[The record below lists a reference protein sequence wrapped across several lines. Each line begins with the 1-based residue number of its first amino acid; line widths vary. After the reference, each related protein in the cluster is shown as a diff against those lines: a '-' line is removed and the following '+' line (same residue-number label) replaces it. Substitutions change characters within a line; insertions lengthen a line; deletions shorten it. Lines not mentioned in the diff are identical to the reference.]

1 VNRVRRFSCLFL
13 TLVAL
18 TACGPR
24 IGGELIAGRTV
35 MVTNQGED
43 PIRIERIIANDQTG
57 RAECEDRPAVAL
69 APGRSY
75 TTTFFHC
82 EEVREIDV
90 ETDAGWREVDF
101 D

>member
-1 VNRVRRFSCLFL
+1 MRRPAL
-13 TLVAL
+13 TLCLLSLAG
-18 TACGPR
+18 CGPQLQ
-24 IGGELIAGRTV
+24 GELVAGRTV
-35 MVTNQGED
+35 LITNAGDD

-57 RAECEDRPAVAL
+57 RSECVDTPAVEL

-75 TTTFFHC
+75 TTTFFYC
-82 EEVREIDV
+82 EEVREVDV

>member
-1 VNRVRRFSCLFL
+1 VRRPACLFL
-13 TLVAL
+13 TLLGL

-24 IGGELIAGRTV
+24 LEGELVAGRTV
-35 MVTNQGED
+35 LITNSGEN
-43 PIRIERIIANDQTG
+43 PLRVERIIANDQTG
-57 RAECEDRPAVAL
+57 RAECEDKPAVAL

-75 TTTFFHC
+75 TTTFFYC

>member
-1 VNRVRRFSCLFL
+1 MRRSACL
-13 TLVAL
+13 TLGLLAL
-18 TACGPR
+18 TACGPQLK
-24 IGGELIAGRTV
+24 GELVAGRTV
-35 MVTNQGED
+35 MVTNKGD
-43 PIRIERIIANDQTG
+43 TPLNVKRIIANDQTG
-57 RAECEDRPAVAL
+57 RAECVDQPAVQL

-75 TTTFFHC
+75 TTTFFYC

>member
-1 VNRVRRFSCLFL
+1 MKRILL
-13 TLVAL
+13 LLLLAPAL

-24 IGGELIAGRTV
+24 LRSDLIAGRTV
-35 MVTNQGED
+35 MVTNGGD
-43 PIRIERIIANDQTG
+43 GPVRIERIIANDHTE
-57 RAECEDRPAVAL
+57 RAECVDLPKVEL

-90 ETDAGWREVDF
+90 ETDAGWREMGF